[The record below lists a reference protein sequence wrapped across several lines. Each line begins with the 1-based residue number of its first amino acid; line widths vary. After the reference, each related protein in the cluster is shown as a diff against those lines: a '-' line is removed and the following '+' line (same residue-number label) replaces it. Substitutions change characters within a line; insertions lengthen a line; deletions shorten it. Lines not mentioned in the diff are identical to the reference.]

1 MPFGFR
7 SLSIALL
14 IGIILTEGHVAPD
27 TADQPRFGHL
37 HFATVP
43 RDSTDNTDRVRGEL
57 TANDTMK
64 FALERSKSDSLHL
77 TESDAEFDLTHLPPL
92 TSYLIMEQVRPEN
105 TLSGAFQ
112 FQPNAHISRANQRI
126 RPMILISSAVPS

>member
-14 IGIILTEGHVAPD
+14 IAIILTEGHVAPD
-27 TADQPRFGHL
+27 TADQPPSGHL

-43 RDSTDNTDRVRGEL
+43 RDPTDNTDRVRGEL

-64 FALERSKSDSLHL
+64 FAAERSKSDSLHP
-77 TESDAEFDLTHLPPL
+77 TESDPEFDLTHLPPL
-92 TSYLIMEQVRPEN
+92 TFYLIMEQVPPES
-105 TLSGAFQ
+105 TLSGAF
-112 FQPNAHISRANQRI
+112 
-126 RPMILISSAVPS
+126 